1 MTIGVRDAAIGDVA
15 AALAIYGHHAQHG
28 FGTFDEVPPNL
39 IEFEAKWTDTVRDG
53 LPWLVA
59 VDGGDVLRGPIR
71 TRAIVGGERE
81 AIALALALNADYLIV
96 DDLPARRLAT
106 RLGLRI
112 TGSAG
117 LLVRAR
123 RLGLIDAVRPE
134 LDAMIASG
142 LYMSRQVYLEV
153 LGSVGEAGR

>member
-1 MTIGVRDAAIGDVA
+1 MTESLAVTDSSPLIILWQTGRLELLNQVFDRVAIPPAVEREVRPSLRGLPSWIDQQ
-15 AALAIYGHHAQHG
+15 AAL
-28 FGTFDEVPPNL
+28 PL
-39 IEFEAKWTDTVRDG
+39 
-53 LPWLVA
+53 LA
-59 VDGGDVLRGPIR
+59 VDLGP
-71 TRAIVGGERE
+71 GERE

>member
-1 MTIGVRDAAIGDVA
+1 MTES
-15 AALAIYGHHAQHG
+15 LAVTDSSPLIILWQTGRLELLRQV
-28 FGTFDEVPPNL
+28 FDHVVVPPAV
-39 IEFEAKWTDTVRDG
+39 EGEVRPSLRG
-53 LPWLVA
+53 LPRWIDQQA
-59 VDGGDVLRGPIR
+59 VPPLLDMNLGP
-71 TRAIVGGERE
+71 GERE
-81 AIALALALNADYLIV
+81 AIALALAIAADYLIV

-117 LLVRAR
+117 ILVRAR
-123 RLGLIDAVRPE
+123 RLGLIDAVRPD

-153 LGSVGEAGR
+153 LAAVGESAP